1 MNKLGL
7 IVNLKR
13 LFFYWIFLIV
23 GMSLIFIGVMG
34 YYENQRRTA
43 SYLSDAEIIERAK
56 TLGMVEIKERL
67 NQQNTTS
74 DETDKQDQ

>member
-43 SYLSDAEIIERAK
+43 SYLSDAEIIVRAK

>member
-1 MNKLGL
+1 
-7 IVNLKR
+7 
-13 LFFYWIFLIV
+13 
-23 GMSLIFIGVMG
+23 MSLIFIGVMG

-43 SYLSDAEIIERAK
+43 SYLSDAEIIVRAK